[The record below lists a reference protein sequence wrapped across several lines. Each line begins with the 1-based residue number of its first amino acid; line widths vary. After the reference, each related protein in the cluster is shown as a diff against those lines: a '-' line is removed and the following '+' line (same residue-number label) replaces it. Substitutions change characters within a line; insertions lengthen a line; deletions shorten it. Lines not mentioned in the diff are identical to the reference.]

1 MIKFYTIL
9 PDKDDIGGARQAT
22 KISIMLQEIDE
33 EFETIDL
40 DRRGYVRPRN
50 SEYRKINPN
59 GRVPSIDDDGFVLW
73 EAGTILQYLAETR
86 PAGRHLLP
94 ASGRRRF
101 NILKWVMWESSTLTP
116 DLVIACPLMVTQ
128 QPEGFVGADM
138 DAMLLAAGC
147 APVLLM
153 GDNTEKDKA
162 AWDQAVDMLQWD
174 YHVMDEA
181 LREQTYIGGETFSIA
196 DIALGVVT
204 PIAFLLGV
212 DIRQHSRVRDW
223 LLRLAERSSF
233 QNTYSFMDH
242 MQAAERNALI

>member
-9 PDKDDIGGARQAT
+9 PDNDDIGGARQAT
-22 KISIMLQEIDE
+22 KVSIMLQEIGE
-33 EFETIDL
+33 EFETVDL

-59 GRVPSIDDDGFVLW
+59 GRVPAIDDDGFILW

-86 PAGRHLLP
+86 PAGRPLLP
-94 ASGRRRF
+94 ASGKLRYE
-101 NILKWVMWESSTLTP
+101 ILKWVMWDGSTLTP
-116 DLVIACPLMVTQ
+116 DLVIACPLKVTQ
-128 QPEGFVGADM
+128 QRESFVAADM

-153 GDNTEKDKA
+153 GNDADKDRA
-162 AWDQAVDMLQWD
+162 AWKQAVDMLQWD
-174 YHVMDEA
+174 YHVMNEA
-181 LREQTYIGGETFSIA
+181 LEGKHYFGGDTFTIA

-204 PIAFLLGV
+204 PIAFLLGIDV
-212 DIRQHSRVRDW
+212 KQHPNVRDW
-223 LLRLAERSSF
+223 LLRLAERQSF

-242 MQAAERNALI
+242 MNAAERDGLL